1 VEVNGLF
8 HSGEFDRWAAD
19 YDAEVGRGQGFP
31 FEGYDS
37 VLQRVFERAQVEPRL
52 TVLELGCGTGNLT
65 ARFVQA
71 GCRVWGSDFSAEM
84 LKMARRKIAGAHF
97 FQHELGKP
105 LPADVPQR
113 YARIVSTYVFHHFD
127 PAGKIALLNALRAHL
142 EPGGWIVIGDIAFIM
157 ERRAGRQ
164 NKPLARH
171 GMKKNTGWLRRTCQP
186 CAPPAFRPNSS
197 LFRFVRGCFGFN
209 PNRLKFG

>member
-1 VEVNGLF
+1 MF

-37 VLQRVFERAQVEPRL
+37 VLQRVFERARVEPRL

-84 LKMARRKIAGAHF
+84 LKMARRKIAGARF

-142 EPGGWIVIGDIAFIM
+142 EPGGWIVIGDIAFING
-157 ERRAGRQ
+157 EARRQTKQTAGEAWDEEEYWLVEDDLPALRAAGFQ
-164 NKPLARH
+164 AEFEPVSFCAGVFLIKPL
-171 GMKKNTGWLRRTCQP
+171 
-186 CAPPAFRPNSS
+186 
-197 LFRFVRGCFGFN
+197 
-209 PNRLKFG
+209 

>member
-1 VEVNGLF
+1 MEVNGLF
-8 HSGEFDRWAAD
+8 PAGEFDRWAAD

-31 FEGYDS
+31 FEGYER
-37 VLQRVFERAQVEPRL
+37 VLQRVFERALAKPHL

-84 LKMARRKIAGAHF
+84 LKIARRKITGAHF

-105 LPADVPQR
+105 LPGDVPQR

-127 PAGKIALLNALRAHL
+127 QTAKIQLLTALRAHL
-142 EPGGWIVIGDIAFIM
+142 EPGGWIVIGDIAFASA
-157 ERRAGRQ
+157 EARQQAKQAAGEAWDEEEYWLVEDDLPALRAAGFQ
-164 NKPLARH
+164 AEFEPVSF
-171 GMKKNTGWLRRTCQP
+171 
-186 CAPPAFRPNSS
+186 CAGVFLIHPE
-197 LFRFVRGCFGFN
+197 VR
-209 PNRLKFG
+209 

>member
-1 VEVNGLF
+1 MEVNGLF

-127 PAGKIALLNALRAHL
+127 PAGKIALLNALRTHL
-142 EPGGWIVIGDIAFIM
+142 EPGGWIVIGDIAFING
-157 ERRAGRQ
+157 EARRQAKQTAGEAWDEEEYWLVEEDLPALRAAGFQ
-164 NKPLARH
+164 AEFEPVSFCAGVFLIKPL
-171 GMKKNTGWLRRTCQP
+171 
-186 CAPPAFRPNSS
+186 
-197 LFRFVRGCFGFN
+197 
-209 PNRLKFG
+209 